1 MYTLEYNHG
10 VKFNWDPSKNER
22 NYKKHGIWF
31 EEAQTIWADPNS
43 DELFDPENSDDEDRF
58 IRLECSTLNRFLLVV
73 FCERD
78 SGGVIRIISAR
89 RMTTKERK
97 QYEKGIRSQ

>member
-1 MYTLEYNHG
+1 M
-10 VKFNWDPSKNER
+10 KFEWDTSKNDR

-31 EEAQTIWADPNS
+31 EEAQTVWADPHS
-43 DELFDPENSDDEDRF
+43 GEFFDPEHSKDEDRF
-58 IRLECSTLNRFLLVV
+58 IRLGCSTLNRFLLVI

-78 SGGVIRIISAR
+78 EGGTIRIISAR

-97 QYEKGIRSQ
+97 QYEKGI